1 MELRKYFASLFA
13 IAPAE
18 DAGKPNGPADSRLSI
33 VDLDEVIVSLS
44 LLMYC
49 WTVASEWLWILLH
62 LS

>member
-18 DAGKPNGPADSRLSI
+18 DAGKPNGPAESRLSI

-49 WTVASEWLWILLH
+49 WTVASE
-62 LS
+62 